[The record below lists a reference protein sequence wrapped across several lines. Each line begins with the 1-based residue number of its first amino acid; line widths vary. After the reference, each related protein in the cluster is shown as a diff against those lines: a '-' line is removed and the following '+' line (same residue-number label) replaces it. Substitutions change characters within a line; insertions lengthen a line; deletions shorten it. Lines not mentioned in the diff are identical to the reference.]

1 VKLIDAL
8 LAKLRRLDTIEM
20 RCERMQEALGRIEAR
35 QLAGAIAGPL
45 RESEFRAFSQW
56 GEDGIIQ
63 RLIRTVPIERRLFV
77 EFGVQDYSESNTR
90 FLLLH
95 NNWSGLVMD
104 GDEANIEAIRRSDL
118 FWRHN
123 LKAHRAFITRE
134 NIDELLRANGVEGD
148 IGLLS
153 IDIDGNDYWV
163 WEAISAVAPR
173 IVIAE
178 YNARFGP
185 QRSVTVP
192 YDPAFARQRA
202 HYSMIYYGASLA
214 ALTRLGQRKGYAL
227 VGCNSAGNNAFFVRR
242 DCMPASLAEHSAETG
257 YVAAAFR
264 EARDQHGRLQFL
276 SLEEEAGLLEAL
288 PVVEVEK

>member
-1 VKLIDAL
+1 MKLIDAL

-35 QLAGAIAGPL
+35 QLAGALQGDL
-45 RESEFRAFSQW
+45 RESEFRTFSQW

-77 EFGVQDYSESNTR
+77 EFGVQDYSEANTR

-95 NNWSGLVMD
+95 DNWSGLVMD
-104 GDEANIEAIRRSDL
+104 GDEANIESIRRSDL

-153 IDIDGNDYWV
+153 IDIDGNDY
-163 WEAISAVAPR
+163 
-173 IVIAE
+173 
-178 YNARFGP
+178 
-185 QRSVTVP
+185 
-192 YDPAFARQRA
+192 
-202 HYSMIYYGASLA
+202 
-214 ALTRLGQRKGYAL
+214 
-227 VGCNSAGNNAFFVRR
+227 
-242 DCMPASLAEHSAETG
+242 
-257 YVAAAFR
+257 
-264 EARDQHGRLQFL
+264 
-276 SLEEEAGLLEAL
+276 
-288 PVVEVEK
+288 